1 MWVLCAGLVVT
12 RDTLGMV
19 VRDSPSLK
27 SSPYLCLSH
36 CAALG
41 VSPSL
46 AETQCSPNPQ
56 TLLTHLQNWVPSIT

>member
-1 MWVLCAGLVVT
+1 MWVLCAGLVVM

-19 VRDSPSLK
+19 VRDSPSLE